1 MADARRPEF
10 WPVASLYHD
19 RLDAYYAEVQALILA
34 KQTPL
39 VGLLPA
45 STAITVHGNYT
56 DAWVRDNVYS
66 ILAVWGLA
74 LAYRKLDNDQG
85 RRYELEH
92 STVKLMRGLLY
103 AMMKQANKVERF
115 KVTQAPIDSLHAKY
129 HPESGDPVVGDD
141 EWGHL
146 QIDATSIYLLML
158 AQMITSGLNIIQTID
173 EVNFVQNLLYYIGRA
188 YRTPDYGI
196 WERGNKI
203 NHGKPELNAS
213 SVGMAKAA
221 LEALNG
227 FNLFGVTGG
236 PMSVVHVLPDEIARA
251 RITLESLLPRE
262 SGSKEVDASVLSIIG
277 FPAFAIE
284 SSALVAKTRDAITSK
299 LEGHY
304 GCKRFLRDGHQTAIE
319 DITRLHYEPAELKQ
333 FEHIECEWP
342 LFFTYLLLDAIAQ
355 GDRAAAKRY
364 RTRLD
369 EIAVSQGEFAVLP
382 ELYYVPEEAI
392 EAEREQPNSQQ
403 RLPNEN
409 VPLVWAQSLYLLGR
423 MLQDGL
429 ISMGDI
435 DPLGRHRRIG
445 QHRQPL
451 VQIALLAE
459 DAALQS
465 ELAANGIDT
474 QTSEELE
481 PTQVR
486 QASEL
491 SAIYSQIG
499 RNEKLHLSGRPIRR
513 LRSLTTAHMFRIQGE
528 PVVFLPAF
536 LDQRQFYLTRD
547 YHFLVAQI
555 RGELAYIHSHWH
567 ELGRPTVTLLL
578 TNSMFEVERFGSI
591 ERSPLLELMKQLR
604 DGDCDGTPVVL
615 GHLNQFS
622 LTANIERID
631 HLPDFKLA
639 HMSVHDASAVSVSL
653 QFSPESSRPLSYS
666 QEFEI
671 ADQSDRAMLVQQLRT
686 SQNLYEQIELL
697 DLLVRLEGVAF
708 DTGLGGDDEIVTVTD
723 LLTEVYAKASDM
735 ELWSIIR
742 HAAGLLV
749 KIDIGL
755 SDAVTDILVRQ
766 KQIAVGKT
774 YSEDC
779 LIQEPMSHGEIIE
792 KIEAFGGQD
801 IRELPLTQEIL
812 IYLSILIKTNPELF
826 DGLLTLRTGYLIV
839 LLSDEISQEK
849 GVSQD
854 EAFELLT
861 QLSPFEVKQRLQ
873 HVLEGYSTLGQ
884 NLVRHESLQMKHR
897 QAIQWVLPE
906 NLVFAASE
914 TDPFGGNWWR
924 HRQREGALNRM
935 PENFYSDVREV
946 LKHCK
951 GIIIGDQL
959 ERRNRLDSEL
969 ILAETTP
976 EEQNFALRVE
986 HLLNKIQAPEYRQ
999 LTVEALVELGAIA
1012 KQNDDLEIESTIVLD
1027 VLIGHAVRLAWI
1039 DHMIDQ
1045 SLDDAHYDRY
1055 VAQAW
1060 KQFYEASPKTCAE
1073 YVAKALQFLIDL
1085 GAPEESAEDAEDA
1098 GVVSAMASL
1107 DD

>member
-1 MADARRPEF
+1 MADARQF
-10 WPVASLYHD
+10 DFCSAASPRRDLE
-19 RLDAYYAEVQALILA
+19 AYYDEVQALILA

-85 RRYELEH
+85 RGYELEH
-92 STVKLMRGLLY
+92 STIKLMRGLLY
-103 AMMKQANKVERF
+103 AMMKQADKVERF

-129 HPESGDPVVGDD
+129 HPVSGDPVVGDD

-146 QIDATSIYLLML
+146 QIDAISIYLLML
-158 AQMITSGLNIIQTID
+158 AQMIASGLNIIQTLD
-173 EVNFVQNLLYYIGRA
+173 EVSFVQNLAYYIGRA

-227 FNLFGVTGG
+227 FNLFGVQGG
-236 PMSVVHVLPDEIARA
+236 AASVVYVLPDEIARA

-277 FPAFAIE
+277 YPAFAIE
-284 SSALVAKTRDAITSK
+284 SVALVNKTREAIASK

-304 GCKRFLRDGHQTAIE
+304 GCKRFLRDGHQAIIE
-319 DITRLHYEPAELKQ
+319 DVTRLHYEPAELKQ

-342 LFFTYLLLDAIAQ
+342 LFFTYLMLDAIAQ
-355 GDRAAAKRY
+355 GDRPTAKRY
-364 RTRLD
+364 RDRLD
-369 EIAVSQGEFAVLP
+369 EITVEQGKFHVLP

-392 EAEREQPNSQQ
+392 EAERERPSSQK

-409 VPLVWAQSLYLLGR
+409 LPLVWAQSLYLLGR

-435 DPLGRHRRIG
+435 DPLGRYRRLG

-451 VQIALLAE
+451 VQVALLAE
-459 DAALQS
+459 DGALQS
-465 ELAANGIDT
+465 ELAANGIET
-474 QTSEELE
+474 QTLEELDSI
-481 PTQVR
+481 QVR

-499 RNEKLHLSGRPIRR
+499 RSEKLKLSGRPIRR
-513 LRSLTTAHMFRIQGE
+513 LRSLTTAHLFRIQGE
-528 PVVFLPAF
+528 MVVFLPAF

-555 RGELAYIHSHWH
+555 RGELAYIHRHWH
-567 ELGRPTVTLLL
+567 ALGRPTVTLLL
-578 TNSMFEVERFGSI
+578 TNSMFELHRFSSI
-591 ERSPLLELMKQLR
+591 ERSPLLTLIKQLR
-604 DGDCDGTPVVL
+604 DGDCDGTPVTL
-615 GHLNQFS
+615 GHLNRFS

-631 HLPDFKLA
+631 HLPDFELA
-639 HMSVHDASAVSVSL
+639 RASVQGSVIVSRL
-653 QFSPESSRPLSYS
+653 LEFSPDRNGPLSYTE
-666 QEFEI
+666 EFKIEGER
-671 ADQSDRAMLVQQLRT
+671 DRGVLLQSLKA

-697 DLLVRLEGVAF
+697 DLLARLEGLAF
-708 DTGLGGDDEIVTVTD
+708 DTGFGEDDEVITVTD
-723 LLTEVYAKASDM
+723 LLAEVYTKSSEL

-742 HAAGLLV
+742 RAAGLLV

-766 KQIAVGKT
+766 KQIAIGEVYREG
-774 YSEDC
+774 C
-779 LIQEPMSHGEIIE
+779 LIQEPMSHGEIVE
-792 KIEAFGGQD
+792 KIEACCGED
-801 IRELPLTQEIL
+801 VRERPLTQEIL

-826 DGLLTLRTGYLIV
+826 DGLLTLRTGYLI
-839 LLSDEISQEK
+839 LLLTDELSQEK
-849 GVSQD
+849 GGSQD
-854 EAFELLT
+854 EAFELLA
-861 QLSPFEVKQRLQ
+861 QMSPFEVKQRLQ

-884 NLVRHESLQMKHR
+884 SLARHESLQVKRR
-897 QAIQWVLPE
+897 QDIQWALPE
-906 NLVFAASE
+906 KIVFEAVSGG
-914 TDPFGGNWWR
+914 PFGGSWWR

-935 PENFYSDVREV
+935 PENFYSDVRAV
-946 LKHCK
+946 LEHCK
-951 GIIIGDQL
+951 GIVIGDKL

-969 ILAETTP
+969 VLSEMTP

-986 HLLNKIQAPEYRQ
+986 HLLNKLQAPEYRQ
-999 LTVEALVELGAIA
+999 ITVEALAELAAIA
-1012 KQNDDLEIESTIVLD
+1012 QRNPNLEIESNIVLD

-1039 DHMIDQ
+1039 DHIVDENL
-1045 SLDDAHYDRY
+1045 SEAHYDHY

-1060 KQFYEASPKTCAE
+1060 QRFYEASPRTCAE
-1073 YVAKALQFLIDL
+1073 YIAKALQFLLDL
-1085 GAPEESAEDAEDA
+1085 SAGEVGDEVEEETSDPADIPAPSA
-1098 GVVSAMASL
+1098 L
-1107 DD
+1107 

>member
-1 MADARRPEF
+1 MADARQSDF
-10 WPVASLYHD
+10 WPTASSYRD
-19 RLDAYYAEVQALILA
+19 RLEGYYDEVQALILA

-45 STAITVHGNYT
+45 STAVTVHGNYT

-74 LAYRKLDNDQG
+74 LAYRKLDTDQG

-92 STVKLMRGLLY
+92 STIKLMRGLLY
-103 AMMKQANKVERF
+103 AMMKQASKVERF

-129 HPESGDPVVGDD
+129 HPLSADPVVGDD

-158 AQMITSGLNIIQTID
+158 AQMIASGLNIIQTLD

-236 PMSVVHVLPDEIARA
+236 ASSVVYVLPDEIARA

-262 SGSKEVDASVLSIIG
+262 SGSKEVDASVLSVIG

-284 SSALVAKTRDAITSK
+284 NTALVDKTRDAITGK
-299 LEGHY
+299 LEGYY
-304 GCKRFLRDGHQTAIE
+304 GCKRFLRDGHQAAIE
-319 DITRLHYEPAELKQ
+319 DVTRLHYEPAELKQ

-342 LFFTYLLLDAIAQ
+342 LFFTYLMLDAIAR
-355 GDRAAAKRY
+355 GDRPTAKRY
-364 RTRLD
+364 RKRLD
-369 EIAVSQGEFAVLP
+369 ELAVAQDGFPLLP

-392 EAEREQPNSQQ
+392 AAEREQPSSQK

-409 VPLVWAQSLYLLGR
+409 LPLVWAQSLYLLGR

-435 DPLGRHRRIG
+435 DPLGRYRRG
-445 QHRQPL
+445 RQHRQPL
-451 VQIALLAE
+451 VQVALLAE
-459 DAALQS
+459 DGALQS
-465 ELAANGIDT
+465 ELATNGIDT
-474 QTSEELE
+474 QTLEELDSI
-481 PTQVR
+481 QVR

-499 RNEKLHLSGRPIRR
+499 RNEKLKLSGRPIRR
-513 LRSLTTAHMFRIQGE
+513 LRSLTTAHLFRVQGE
-528 PVVFLPAF
+528 MVVFLPAF
-536 LDQRQFYLTRD
+536 LDQREFYLTRD

-555 RGELAYIHSHWH
+555 RGELAYIHRHWH

-578 TNSMFEVERFGSI
+578 TNSMFEIHRFGSI
-591 ERSPLLELMKQLR
+591 ERSPLLALIKQLR
-604 DGDCDGTPVVL
+604 DGDCDGTPVTL

-631 HLPDFKLA
+631 HLPDFELA
-639 HMSVHDASAVSVSL
+639 RASMKDSIVLSRWL
-653 QFSPESSRPLSYS
+653 EFSPDLSGPLSYT
-666 QEFEI
+666 QEFMIEGER
-671 ADQSDRAMLVQQLRT
+671 DRGVLLQSLRE

-697 DLLVRLEGVAF
+697 DLLTRLEGLAF
-708 DTGLGGDDEIVTVTD
+708 DTGFGQEDEVITVTD
-723 LLTEVYAKASDM
+723 LLVEVYTKASEL

-742 HAAGLLV
+742 RAAGLLV

-766 KQIAVGKT
+766 KQIAIGEV

-779 LIQEPMSHGEIIE
+779 LIQEPMSHGEIVE
-792 KIEAFGGQD
+792 KIEACCGED
-801 IRELPLTQEIL
+801 VRERPLTQEIL
-812 IYLSILIKTNPELF
+812 IYLSILIKTDPELF
-826 DGLLTLRTGYLIV
+826 NGLLTLRTGYLI
-839 LLSDEISQEK
+839 LLLTDEVAQKE

-854 EAFELLT
+854 EAFELLV
-861 QLSPFEVKQRLQ
+861 QMSPFEVKQRLQ

-884 NLVRHESLQMKHR
+884 NRMRHELLQVKRR
-897 QAIQWVLPE
+897 QDIQWVLPE
-906 NLVFAASE
+906 KIVLDTVDHE
-914 TDPFGGNWWR
+914 PFSGSWWR
-924 HRQREGALNRM
+924 HRQREGALNRI
-935 PENFYSDVREV
+935 PEDFYSDVRQV

-951 GIIIGDQL
+951 GLVIGDKL

-969 ILAETTP
+969 VLSEMTP

-986 HLLNKIQAPEYRQ
+986 HLLNKLQAPEYRQ
-999 LTVEALVELGAIA
+999 ITVEALTELAAIA
-1012 KQNDDLEIESTIVLD
+1012 KRNPDLEIESNIILD
-1027 VLIGHAVRLAWI
+1027 VLIGHAVRLFWV
-1039 DHMIDQ
+1039 DHIVEQ
-1045 SLDDAHYDRY
+1045 NLGEAHYDDHA
-1055 VAQAW
+1055 AQAW
-1060 KQFYEASPKTCAE
+1060 RRFYELSPWTCAE
-1073 YVAKALQFLIDL
+1073 YIAKALQFLLDL
-1085 GAPEESAEDAEDA
+1085 GAGEEETEVSNDAADA
-1098 GVVSAMASL
+1098 VSP
-1107 DD
+1107 

>member
-1 MADARRPEF
+1 MADARRSEF
-10 WPVASLYHD
+10 WPTVFPSQD
-19 RLDAYYAEVQALILA
+19 RLEAYYAEVQAIILA

-45 STAITVHGNYT
+45 STAVTVHGDYT

-92 STVKLMRGLLY
+92 STIKLMRGLLY
-103 AMMKQANKVERF
+103 AMMKQADKVEQF

-129 HPESGDPVVGDD
+129 HPLSANPVVGDD

-158 AQMITSGLNIIQTID
+158 AQMIASGLSIIQTLD

-227 FNLFGVTGG
+227 FNLFGIQGG
-236 PMSVVHVLPDEIARA
+236 AASVVYVLPDEIARA

-277 FPAFAIE
+277 YPAFAIE
-284 SSALVAKTRDAITSK
+284 NVELVDKTRDTITGK
-299 LEGHY
+299 LEGYY
-304 GCKRFLRDGHQTAIE
+304 GCKRFLRDGHQAAIE
-319 DITRLHYEPAELKQ
+319 DVTRLHYEPAELKQ

-342 LFFTYLLLDAIAQ
+342 LFFTYLLLDAIAR
-355 GDRAAAKRY
+355 GDRPTAKRY
-364 RTRLD
+364 RQRLD
-369 EIAVSQGEFAVLP
+369 EITVEQDGFRVLP

-392 EAEREQPNSQQ
+392 EAEREQPSSQK

-409 VPLVWAQSLYLLGR
+409 LPLVWAQSLYLLGR

-435 DPLGRHRRIG
+435 DPLGRYRRRG
-445 QHRQPL
+445 QNRQPL
-451 VQIALLAE
+451 VQVALLAE
-459 DAALQS
+459 DKALQS

-474 QTSEELE
+474 QTLAELD
-481 PTQVR
+481 PIQVR
-486 QASEL
+486 QVSEL

-499 RNEKLHLSGRPIRR
+499 RNEKLGLSGRPIRR
-513 LRSLTTAHMFRIQGE
+513 LRSLTTAHLFRIQGDT
-528 PVVFLPAF
+528 VVFLPAF
-536 LDQRQFYLTRD
+536 LDQREFYLTRD

-555 RGELAYIHSHWH
+555 RGELAYIHCHWH

-578 TNSMFEVERFGSI
+578 TNSMFELNRFDSI
-591 ERSPLLELMKQLR
+591 ERSPLLALIKQLR
-604 DGDCDGTPVVL
+604 DGDCDGTPVTL

-622 LTANIERID
+622 LTANVERID
-631 HLPDFKLA
+631 HLPDFVLSRA
-639 HMSVHDASAVSVSL
+639 SVQDSVALSRLL
-653 QFSPESSRPLSYS
+653 QFSSELSAPLSYS
-666 QEFEI
+666 QEFLIEEER
-671 ADQSDRAMLVQQLRT
+671 DRGKLLQALRE

-697 DLLVRLEGVAF
+697 DLLVRLEGLGF
-708 DTGLGGDDEIVTVTD
+708 DTGFGEEDEVITVTE
-723 LLTEVYAKASDM
+723 LLTEVYAKASEL

-766 KQIAVGKT
+766 KQIAIGKI

-779 LIQEPMSHGEIIE
+779 LIQEPMSHGEIME
-792 KIEAFGGQD
+792 KIEACSGED
-801 IRELPLTQEIL
+801 LRERPLTQEIL
-812 IYLSILIKTNPELF
+812 IYLSILIKTNPDLF
-826 DGLLTLRTGYLIV
+826 DGLLTLRTGYLM
-839 LLSDEISQEK
+839 LLLTDEIAQEQ

-861 QLSPFEVKQRLQ
+861 QMSPFEVKQRLQ
-873 HVLEGYSTLGQ
+873 HVLEGYSALGQ
-884 NLVRHESLQMKHR
+884 KLARHESLQVKRR

-906 NLVFAASE
+906 KMMFEVGDSE
-914 TDPFGGNWWR
+914 PFGGSWWR
-924 HRQREGALNRM
+924 HRQREGSLNRM
-935 PENFYSDVREV
+935 PENFYGDVREV

-951 GIIIGDQL
+951 GLVIGDKL

-969 ILAETTP
+969 VLSEMTP

-986 HLLNKIQAPEYRQ
+986 HLLNKLQAPEYRQ
-999 LTVEALVELGAIA
+999 LVVEALVELAAIA
-1012 KQNDDLEIESTIVLD
+1012 QRNADLEIESNIVLD
-1027 VLIGHAVRLAWI
+1027 VLIGHAVRLSWI
-1039 DHMIDQ
+1039 DHIVDHDL
-1045 SLDDAHYDRY
+1045 SEAHYDHY
-1055 VAQAW
+1055 VDQAW
-1060 KQFYEASPKTCAE
+1060 QQFYESSPKVCAE
-1073 YVAKALQFLIDL
+1073 YIAKALQFLLDL
-1085 GAPEESAEDAEDA
+1085 SAPDDESDAETA
-1098 GVVSAMASL
+1098 VSASAPPN
-1107 DD
+1107 

>member
-1 MADARRPEF
+1 MADGRRSEV
-10 WPVASLYHD
+10 WPTASAYQD

-66 ILAVWGLA
+66 ILAVWGLS

-85 RRYELEH
+85 RKYELEH
-92 STVKLMRGLLY
+92 STIKLMRGLLY
-103 AMMKQANKVERF
+103 AMMKQADKVERF

-129 HPESGDPVVGDD
+129 YPESGDPVVGDD

-158 AQMITSGLNIIQTID
+158 AQMIASGLNIIQTLD

-227 FNLFGVTGG
+227 FNLFGINGG
-236 PMSVVHVLPDEIARA
+236 AASVVYVLPDEIARA

-284 SSALVAKTRDAITSK
+284 SSALVEKTRDAITSK

-392 EAEREQPNSQQ
+392 DAEREQPNSQQ

-435 DPLGRHRRIG
+435 DPLGRYRRIG

-459 DAALQS
+459 DKALQA
-465 ELAANGIDT
+465 ELATNDIDT
-474 QTSEELE
+474 QTIEELD
-481 PTQVR
+481 PIQVR

-499 RNEKLHLSGRPIRR
+499 RNEKLKLSGRPIRR
-513 LRSLTTAHMFRIQGE
+513 LRGLTTAHMFRIQGE
-528 PVVFLPAF
+528 TVVFLPAF

-555 RGELAYIHSHWH
+555 RGELSYIHRHWY
-567 ELGRPTVTLLL
+567 EFGRPTVTLLL

-591 ERSPLLELMKQLR
+591 ERSPLLALMKQLR
-604 DGDCDGTPVVL
+604 DGDCEGTPVVL

-631 HLPDFKLA
+631 HLPDFELA
-639 HMSVHDASAVSVSL
+639 YMSVHDAGTVSASL
-653 QFSPESSRPLSYS
+653 QFSSASNRPLSYS
-666 QEFEI
+666 QEFGIIEG
-671 ADQSDRAMLVQQLRT
+671 DRDALLQQLQA
-686 SQNLYEQIELL
+686 SQNLYEQVELL
-697 DLLVRLEGVAF
+697 DLLVRLEGLAF
-708 DTGLGGDDEIVTVTD
+708 DTGLGGDDEAVAVSD

-779 LIQEPMSHGEIIE
+779 LIREPMSHGEIIE
-792 KIEAFGGQD
+792 KIESCGGED

-861 QLSPFEVKQRLQ
+861 QLSPFDVKQRLQ

-884 NLVRHESLQMKHR
+884 NLVRHESLPLKRR
-897 QAIQWVLPE
+897 QSIQWVLPE
-906 NLVFAASE
+906 NIVLEAAAAE
-914 TDPFGGNWWR
+914 PFGGNWWR
-924 HRQREGALNRM
+924 HRQREGSLNRT
-935 PENFYSDVREV
+935 PEKFYSDLREV

-951 GIIIGDQL
+951 GIVIGDQL

-999 LTVEALVELGAIA
+999 ITVEALVELGAIA
-1012 KQNDDLEIESTIVLD
+1012 KQNDDLEIESNIVLD

-1045 SLDDAHYDRY
+1045 NLDDAHYDRY
-1055 VAQAW
+1055 VARAW
-1060 KQFYEASPKTCAE
+1060 QQFYEASPKTCAE

-1085 GAPEESAEDAEDA
+1085 SVTDEQAIDDDAKAIATSALKE
-1098 GVVSAMASL
+1098 
-1107 DD
+1107 